1 MKNVAYAVLLI
12 TSFALGCFGAFMV
25 YRGVG
30 MPTHG
35 DAGAERSD
43 LHRGVMP
50 RRRLHR
56 DRLHLC
62 SRPSLREMRYQW
74 SK

>member
-35 DAGAERSD
+35 DAALSEATFIGASC
-43 LHRGVMP
+43 LVGACIGIVYTCAHA
-50 RRRLHR
+50 LA
-56 DRLHLC
+56 
-62 SRPSLREMRYQW
+62 YA
-74 SK
+74 K